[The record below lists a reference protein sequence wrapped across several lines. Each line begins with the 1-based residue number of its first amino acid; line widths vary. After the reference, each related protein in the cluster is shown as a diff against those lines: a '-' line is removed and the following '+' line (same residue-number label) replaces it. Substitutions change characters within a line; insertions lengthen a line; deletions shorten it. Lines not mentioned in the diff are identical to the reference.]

1 MSRITAA
8 EFEAIV
14 REKVPLVGQL
24 GVEVVDL
31 GEGRAKLRLPF
42 AEGLLRPG
50 GTITGPAIMGL
61 ADVAMYAAVM
71 TLIGPVE
78 LAVTTHLNAAF
89 LRRPA
94 PTSLVGEGRVL
105 KLGRRLAFGEVSV
118 FSEGDPEP
126 VSHVTV
132 TYSIPP
138 EGAAGAA
145 R

>member
-1 MSRITAA
+1 MPRITAA

-24 GVEVVDL
+24 GVEVL
-31 GEGRAKLRLPF
+31 RLEEGRADLRLPF
-42 AEGLLRPG
+42 ATGLLRPG
-50 GTITGPAIMGL
+50 GTITGPALMGL
-61 ADVAMYAAVM
+61 ADVTMYAAVM

-89 LRRPA
+89 LRRPPA
-94 PTSLVGEGRVL
+94 TAIVGEGRIL
-105 KLGRRLAFGEVSV
+105 KLGRRLAFGEVSI

-138 EGAAGAA
+138 DG
-145 R
+145 